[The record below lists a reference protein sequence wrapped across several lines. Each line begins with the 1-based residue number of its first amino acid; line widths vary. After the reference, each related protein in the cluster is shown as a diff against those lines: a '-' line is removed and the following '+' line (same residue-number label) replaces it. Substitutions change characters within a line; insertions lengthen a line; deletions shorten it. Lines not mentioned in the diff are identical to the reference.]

1 MKKWLLWV
9 VGLLLLCCN
18 HGTSGAESIANDKLL
33 EILQKKGFLT
43 EEEVKSVK
51 EIVKHEEAKEV
62 EVVYDEGVHVRTNDK
77 SFDMR
82 IGGVIQSD
90 LRAFGSHYPEDND
103 FDIRRAR
110 LFIEGRMFD
119 YFGYKFEGEFE
130 GASNDRLVDAL
141 INFDYFPYLQLQ
153 VGQFKEPF
161 SLENLISDKYL
172 PFNERSMAYYLTPA
186 RDVGLMIHGHI
197 FGDTITYGVGVFNGD
212 GRDATR
218 RSQKDDKEY
227 AGRFVLKPF
236 DKLDIPFI
244 KHLQL
249 GGSFAYARLDTSDLN
264 VGIDTPGRTTF
275 FEVNSRAKFR
285 VIQDV
290 DDRRRFGF
298 EAAYAWGPLAL
309 MGEYIRND
317 YHGVLPTDEDE
328 FDFRMK
334 AWYAG
339 MILMLTGEKPD
350 IARGVL
356 QKIKPQRNFDIKE
369 GTWGAWGI
377 GFRYEQFEAN
387 QGVYENL
394 VFEGQSVRRANSVT
408 AALNWYL
415 NSMVRLSLNY
425 SRTTFAQPLFL
436 GTSPEGYSYYRDTEN
451 VWLTR
456 FQLEF

>member
-1 MKKWLLWV
+1 MKKWCSGIICLS
-9 VGLLLLCCN
+9 LLCCG
-18 HGTSGAESIANDKLL
+18 HGSARGGSIANDKLL

-51 EIVKHEEAKEV
+51 EIVKKEEAKEV

-90 LRAFGSHYPEDND
+90 LRVFGAHYPEDND

-130 GASNDRLVDAL
+130 GSSNDRLVDAL
-141 INFDYFPYLQLQ
+141 INFDYFPYLQIQ

-172 PFNERSMAYYLTPA
+172 PFNERSMAFYLTPA
-186 RDVGLMIHGHI
+186 RDVGLMIHGTVL
-197 FGDTITYGVGVFNGD
+197 GDMINYGVGVFNGD

-227 AGRFVLKPF
+227 TGRIVLKPF
-236 DKLDIPFI
+236 YQLDIPLI

-264 VGIDTPGRTTF
+264 VDIATPGRTTF
-275 FEVNSRAKFR
+275 FEVNTRAKFR
-285 VIQDV
+285 VIQEV

-298 EAAYAWGPLAL
+298 EMAHACGPLVL

-317 YHGVLPTDEDE
+317 YHGVQPTGTDE
-328 FDFRMK
+328 FDFSMK

-339 MILMLTGEKPD
+339 MLLMLTGERPV
-350 IARGVL
+350 IARGIL
-356 QKIKPQRNFDIKE
+356 EKIRPNHNFNIKE
-369 GTWGAWGI
+369 RKWGAWGI

-387 QGVYENL
+387 QGVYDNL
-394 VFEGQSVRRANSVT
+394 VFEGQSVRRANTFT

-415 NSMVRLSLNY
+415 NSMVRFAFNY

-436 GTSPEGYSYYRDTEN
+436 GTSPEGYSYYRDVEN
-451 VWLTR
+451 LWLTR

>member
-1 MKKWLLWV
+1 MKQWIIYSLFSLILFSN
-9 VGLLLLCCN
+9 GIAD
-18 HGTSGAESIANDKLL
+18 AESLANDKLL
-33 EILQKKGFLT
+33 EILEQKGFLT
-43 EEEVKSVK
+43 EEEVKEVK
-51 EIVKHEEAKEV
+51 GILTKEEEKEV
-62 EVVYDEGVHVRTNDK
+62 KVVYEEGVHIRTNDK

-82 IGGVIQSD
+82 IGGVIQTD
-90 LRAFGSHYPEDND
+90 LIAFSSHYPEDND

-141 INFDYFPYLQLQ
+141 INFDYFPYLQFQ

-186 RDVGLMIHGHI
+186 RDVGLMIHGTM
-197 FGDTITYGVGVFNGD
+197 FGDMLNYGVGVFNGD

-218 RSQKDDKEY
+218 RSQKDDKEFT
-227 AGRFVLKPF
+227 GRIVLKPF
-236 DKLDIPFI
+236 HKLDIPLI
-244 KHLQL
+244 NNLQL

-264 VGIDTPGRTTF
+264 VDIDTPGRTTF

-298 EAAYAWGPLAL
+298 EMAYACGPLVL

-317 YHGVLPTDEDE
+317 YHELLLSDEE
-328 FDFRMK
+328 VFDFSMK
-334 AWYAG
+334 GWYAG
-339 MILMLTGEKPD
+339 MLLMVTGEKPV
-350 IARGVL
+350 ISKGVL
-356 QKIKPQRNFDIKE
+356 EKIKPKNNFDIK
-369 GTWGAWGI
+369 GRKWGAWGI
-377 GFRYEQFEAN
+377 GFRYEQFEAD
-387 QGVYENL
+387 QVVYDEL
-394 VFEGQSVRRANSVT
+394 VFEGQSVRRANSFT

-415 NSMVRLSLNY
+415 NSMVRFSLNY

-451 VWLTR
+451 VWVTR

>member
-1 MKKWLLWV
+1 MKQWIIYSTLA
-9 VGLLLLCCN
+9 LLLCTK
-18 HGTSGAESIANDKLL
+18 GSAAAENLANDKLL
-33 EILQKKGFLT
+33 EILEQKGFLT
-43 EEEVKSVK
+43 EEEVKEVK
-51 EIVKHEEAKEV
+51 GILTKEEEKEV
-62 EVVYDEGVHVRTNDK
+62 KVVYEEGVHIRTNDK

-82 IGGVIQSD
+82 IGGVIQTD
-90 LRAFGSHYPEDND
+90 LIAFSSHYPEDND

-141 INFDYFPYLQLQ
+141 INFDYFPYLQIQ

-186 RDVGLMIHGHI
+186 RDVGLMIHGNM
-197 FGDTITYGVGVFNGD
+197 FGETINYGVGVFNGD

-227 AGRFVLKPF
+227 SGRIVLKPF
-236 DKLDIPFI
+236 DKLDIPLI
-244 KHLQL
+244 SNLQL

-264 VGIDTPGRTTF
+264 VDIDTPGRTTF

-298 EAAYAWGPLAL
+298 EMAYACGPLVL

-317 YHGVLPTDEDE
+317 YHELLLSDDEM
-328 FDFRMK
+328 FDFSMK
-334 AWYAG
+334 GWYAG
-339 MILMLTGEKPD
+339 MLLMLTGEKPV
-350 IARGVL
+350 ISRGVL
-356 QKIKPQRNFDIKE
+356 QKIKPKQNFDIKE
-369 GTWGAWGI
+369 RKWGAWGI
-377 GFRYEQFEAN
+377 GFRYEQFEAD
-387 QGVYENL
+387 QVVYDEL
-394 VFEGQSVRRANSVT
+394 VFEGQSVRRANSFT

-415 NSMVRLSLNY
+415 NSMVRFSLNY

-451 VWLTR
+451 VWITR